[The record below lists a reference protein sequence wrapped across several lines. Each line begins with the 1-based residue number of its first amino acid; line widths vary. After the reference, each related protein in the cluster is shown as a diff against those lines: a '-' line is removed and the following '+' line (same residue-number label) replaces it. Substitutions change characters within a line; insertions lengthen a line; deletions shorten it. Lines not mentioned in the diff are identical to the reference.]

1 MTGGSQGAA
10 EADLGAALQHGD
22 DHDVG
27 DPDCAD
33 TERNQPHADEETLEP
48 LVDTGP
54 LIANRLNDRAHEF
67 MPPSLLASQFDALE
81 RPAAEDDV
89 VVADIELPVADLVA
103 FATARLGRD

>member
-1 MTGGSQGAA
+1 
-10 EADLGAALQHGD
+10 
-22 DHDVG
+22 
-27 DPDCAD
+27 
-33 TERNQPHADEETLEP
+33 
-48 LVDTGP
+48 
-54 LIANRLNDRAHEF
+54 LNDRAHEF